1 MIKNFYTL
9 LLLIWFSIINA
20 KSSKLS
26 FKNLRNLGDPETT
39 IPIVVY
45 SKAENFVIESNKI
58 NFDIILGEEPSSLA
72 DGNYKLTISIKNVNS
87 KADCVYSSSDSQ
99 KLKCSLNYNK
109 PYYGSIVF
117 PISSTISNDEISLG
131 LMNAETSKPTISL
144 KYKYAEIG
152 FTSNKFN
159 VVIYLDDSTDLLDN
173 GELLLT
179 LNVGSNSKTV
189 ECTYSSSSKTLNFD
203 VAGSDNDKITFPT
216 AQGDGS
222 IKWTNTEIPENSI
235 HFKFQAQSLIYGY
248 NLDFIGGKWN
258 FIIHINNV
266 DNRATGIYYSINIVL
281 RKNDNSITVKGICKR
296 DTNINKIHDNQC
308 SIPEGEQASND
319 LVYISNDQ
327 TGATISFA
335 NNLVT
340 ENKIISRIITLKF
353 LDIYDF
359 KFDNNNYKWVFK
371 IEVETEGDVTSIVRE
386 GLNVTVA
393 LIKSNQDYKTGTCIY
408 STIEEKKILSC
419 QEDHSKSNTDLFA
432 FVPQKNVGSVTW
444 SNKDENSEIIKI
456 PLELELTHVLSYG
469 LAYEENKWVFKI
481 KAKPSIKMPGKSYI
495 KIDILYNTN
504 EYTIAQCEAPNKVEI
519 AKGEQIDFSCECS
532 SLDENQSFK
541 ISKTKNMGSVSWL
554 NLTESNTIKKRNEFK
569 FIEAYNLELTY
580 TNSVKKWSFEIK
592 FEDINDVRPTSSV
605 QYSLNIFSTFSPTDT
620 KRSGSAKCSLKT
632 DSSDIFSC
640 ETNIFTDITIK
651 DVIIYIGK
659 ATITTDD
666 YIQWSEDL
674 NDYYQI
680 TLKTDLTFVKGTV
693 SYNGK
698 WSLNI
703 NVKDPKYESLPIG
716 SKLKI
721 DIYEDSTSKAIEC
734 SVETN
739 SLLKCDTDKTSNV
752 LNSLPIFS
760 ISKTKTD
767 LSSVTWRNTE
777 SDESFYIL
785 SLETTLSYNSATDM
799 TFSNNKWQFS
809 LNINEEL
816 KDNTKMII
824 DILYDGQPSTA
835 TCIKNTKILCTVD
848 KDSQSKTILV
858 KMNPTKTDKSTITLN
873 NLSGNN
879 EDIIAQKE
887 IYVESVTSSYIEEKN
902 RWEFKM
908 KLQECDLPIN
918 SVVKVGLQK
927 GDSPNTAT
935 CTLQSE
941 NMLICIPDVDT
952 QESSDVFTIPL
963 DSSLGSV
970 TFKSGSTLTIRN
982 AKTLGFLKADDL
994 TINSAMW
1001 EFKIELTSSNLND
1014 NDQINIDIKFNGN
1027 NDNAQCA
1034 YTLSTKTLLCTKAK
1048 ITSGDRIIII
1058 NNINNQDLT
1067 WSNLNEYELYVSY
1080 SIKFINY
1087 YGDFYQNKW
1096 TFNLKYSDNN
1106 IEANNNYALLDIS
1119 VNGEAKTALCKII
1132 PNYLSCIS
1140 QHSEQN
1146 KNDVIKISS
1155 STPISGTVTLTDV
1168 PATIE
1173 KIKPITV
1180 KLESPT
1186 ISDFGYSNN
1195 VISFKINGNLKDN
1208 EETEI
1213 GVNTI
1218 TGVEIVVGSNDPIDA
1233 ICLTNS
1239 INNSPV
1245 TLSCEA
1251 SGTMD
1256 KAEDNVDIK
1265 VDSDGKSKYV
1275 TFDSINENISVYKKG
1290 QNSEE
1295 SSNGEGDDTK
1305 TSGKSKNNNGFM
1317 MNINYFLF
1325 GLILLI

>member
-1 MIKNFYTL
+1 MIKNFYIL
-9 LLLIWFSIINA
+9 LLLILFSIQETKI
-20 KSSKLS
+20 SKLS
-26 FKNLRNLGDPETT
+26 SKNLRNL
-39 IPIVVY
+39 
-45 SKAENFVIESNKI
+45 ENDKPTVDFSLVENLATEGNNIK
-58 NFDIILGEEPSSLA
+58 FDIILKQTPNLEERS
-72 DGNYKLTISIKNVNS
+72 YKITISINDGNKDARCTYANS
-87 KADCVYSSSDSQ
+87 SPQ
-99 KLKCSLNYNK
+99 KLACTCDCGK
-109 PYYGSIVF
+109 PYYGFIEL
-117 PISSTISNDEISLG
+117 PLSSTVLANDDISLQIT
-131 LMNAETSKPTISL
+131 NKKTFQQTISL
-144 KYKYAEIG
+144 TYKNATMQFVNSGSGKYNIQ
-152 FTSNKFN
+152 
-159 VVIYLDDSTDLLDN
+159 IYLDGTI
-173 GELLLT
+173 ELQNNAELQLSLYSDPGYSLANCIYSSEPKM
-179 LNVGSNSKTV
+179 LNCQEVSGSNSK
-189 ECTYSSSSKTLNFD
+189 
-203 VAGSDNDKITFPT
+203 KIKFITD
-216 AQGDGS
+216 QKDGS
-222 IKWTNTEIPENSI
+222 IKWTNQ
-235 HFKFQAQSLIYGY
+235 KFEDDSVIMKLEAKTNIYGY
-248 NLDFIGGKWN
+248 DLDFVDNKWN
-258 FIIHINNV
+258 FKIHMTNSDITFV
-266 DNRATGIYYSINIVL
+266 GYYYYINIIL
-281 RKNDNSITVKGICKR
+281 INIDNNDSTLKALCYRKEPYK
-296 DTNINKIHDNQC
+296 HEC
-308 SIPEGEQASND
+308 SIPQGTQAKND
-319 LVYISNDQ
+319 LVFISSNQ
-327 TGATISFA
+327 EGATVTF
-335 NNLVT
+335 NNNIPAG
-340 ENKIISRIITLKF
+340 NKLMIRLITLKF
-353 LDIYDF
+353 VNIYELT
-359 KFDNNNYKWVFK
+359 YSSKWIFK
-371 IEVETEGDVTSIVRE
+371 IDVEAEGEAAEIVRE

-393 LIKSNQDYKTGTCIY
+393 LYKNNHDYQTGSCLY
-408 STIEEKKILSC
+408 SKINGKEILSC
-419 QEDHSKSNTDLFA
+419 EEDHSKSDTDLFSL
-432 FVPQKNVGSVTW
+432 VPQKSVGSVTW
-444 SNKDENSEIIKI
+444 SNIKTNTEKIKI
-456 PLELELTHVLSYG
+456 PLELELTHVLSYY
-469 LAYEENKWVFKI
+469 LAYEETETKWVFNI
-481 KAKPSIKMPGKSYI
+481 DANPSIRIPGKSFI
-495 KIDILYNTN
+495 LIDIIYNTDGN
-504 EYTIAQCEAPNKVEI
+504 TVAKCEAKSSNEI
-519 AKGEQIDFSCECS
+519 GAGAKTTFICECD
-532 SLDENQSFK
+532 LDENQSFQ
-541 ISKTKNMGSVSWL
+541 ISQTKNMGSVSWKG
-554 NLTESNTIKKRNEFK
+554 LTGPITIKKRNEFK

-580 TNSVKKWSFEIK
+580 TSSVKKWSFEIK
-592 FEDINDVRPTSSV
+592 FEDINDLNPTSSI
-605 QYSLNIFSTFSPTDT
+605 QYSLNIFYTLSPTDT

-632 DSSDIFSC
+632 GSSNIFSC
-640 ETNIFTDITIK
+640 ESDFTTITIK
-651 DVIIYIGK
+651 DIIIYIGK
-659 ATITTDD
+659 ATRTTAD

-680 TLKTDLTFVKGTV
+680 TLKTELTFVKGTV
-693 SYNGK
+693 SYNGR

-721 DIYEDSTSKAIEC
+721 DINEDSTSKAIEC

-739 SLLKCDTDKTSNV
+739 SLLKCDTDITSNA

-767 LSSVTWRNTE
+767 LSSVTWKNTE

-785 SLETTLSYNSATDM
+785 SLETTLSYKSANDM
-799 TFSNNKWQFS
+799 TFSTNKWQFS
-809 LNINEEL
+809 LDINEEL
-816 KDNTKMII
+816 KDKTKMII

-835 TCIKNTKILCTVD
+835 TCIKNTKILCIVD
-848 KDSQSKTILV
+848 KDGQSKTILV
-858 KMNPTKTDKSTITLN
+858 KMNPTKTDKSTITWN

-902 RWEFKM
+902 KWEFKM

-927 GDSPNTAT
+927 GGSPNTAT

-952 QESSDVFTIPL
+952 QESSDVFTIPS
-963 DSSLGSV
+963 DSSIGSV

-994 TINSAMW
+994 TINSANW
-1001 EFKIELTSSNLND
+1001 EFKIKLTSSNLND

-1027 NDNAQCA
+1027 NDNAQCT
-1034 YTLSTKTLLCTKAK
+1034 YTHSTKTLLCTKTK

-1096 TFNLKYSDNN
+1096 TFNLKYSENN

-1119 VNGEAKTALCKII
+1119 VNGAAKTALCKII

-1173 KIKPITV
+1173 KIKPITI
-1180 KLESPT
+1180 KIESPT
-1186 ISDFGYSNN
+1186 VSGFGYSNN

-1305 TSGKSKNNNGFM
+1305 TSEKSKNNNGFM